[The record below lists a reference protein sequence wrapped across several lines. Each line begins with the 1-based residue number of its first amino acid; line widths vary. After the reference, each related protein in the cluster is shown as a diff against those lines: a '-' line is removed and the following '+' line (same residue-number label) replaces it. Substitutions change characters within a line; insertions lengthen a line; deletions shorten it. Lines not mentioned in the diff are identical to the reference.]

1 MIRARDVMQTQVITV
16 NVLDTLLHVEKVFA
30 DEDIHGA
37 PVVDE
42 RGEVLGII
50 STSDLVRARGGEG
63 GTVGPVSAH
72 AARDSASDD
81 LVPEIA
87 LECASDVMTLGVVR
101 VRPNAPIA
109 DVARTMRERQVHRVL
124 VMEAGEVV
132 GLISTFDLL
141 QVIED
146 SAS

>member
-16 NVLDTLLHVEKVFA
+16 NLLDPLDHVEKIFA
-30 DEDIHGA
+30 EEDIHGA

-42 RGEVLGII
+42 RGAVLGII
-50 STSDLVRARGGEG
+50 STSDLVRDRSAEREM
-63 GTVGPVSAH
+63 VAPVSAH
-72 AARDSASDD
+72 AARDSASED

-109 DVARTMRERQVHRVL
+109 DVARKMREQQVHRVL
-124 VMEAGEVV
+124 VMEEGKVV

-146 SAS
+146 SAP